1 MGCCHR
7 LIPSDQG
14 GHLVR
19 PVLAGHYPEGFQQRA
34 CCAWKLSLWKISATL
49 PIYLP
54 LPINQPPTKDWM
66 DHYMMISIRSIVWWG
81 RSQVFQLTHKSIEEL
96 YNLSIQS
103 TRFQSTRGRC
113 KSRTIFSARCH
124 KMSCRTGR
132 TSFRRI
138 FMSKTDDVMGFTPL
152 KVNCW
157 KPAKMEVD
165 GRWFSFSI
173 FGDLQVPCD
182 FFRSVSSKGVVNSI
196 SISLNDMVLNSSN
209 FLNGWWL
216 EVGCFGFYFGINE
229 SWTMVDLVCN
239 DSKTKTQ
246 VATLDVGGE
255 GWRGVESTYR

>member
-1 MGCCHR
+1 
-7 LIPSDQG
+7 
-14 GHLVR
+14 
-19 PVLAGHYPEGFQQRA
+19 
-34 CCAWKLSLWKISATL
+34 
-49 PIYLP
+49 
-54 LPINQPPTKDWM
+54 M

-132 TSFRRI
+132 RI
-138 FMSKTDDVMGFTPL
+138 FMSKTDDEMGFTHWWWDLHPG
-152 KVNCW
+152 KWTAGSPPKW
-157 KPAKMEVD
+157 KWMGDDFP
-165 GRWFSFSI
+165 FQL
-173 FGDLQVPCD
+173 GDLQVPCS

-209 FLNGWWL
+209 FLDGWWL

-246 VATLDVGGE
+246 VATLDVFGE